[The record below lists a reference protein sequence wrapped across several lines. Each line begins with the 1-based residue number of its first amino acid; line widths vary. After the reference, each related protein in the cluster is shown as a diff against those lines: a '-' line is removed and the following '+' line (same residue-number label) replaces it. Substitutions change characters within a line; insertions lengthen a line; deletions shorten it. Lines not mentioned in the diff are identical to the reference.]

1 MVTPCSRLN
10 NSASSPRNKDV
21 TIEKSTPIKLQK
33 LPAPTPLNINADIE
47 ITVSGKLIIVK
58 MPKNETDIQFV
69 RTFKYV
75 RWDKNNYKWVIP
87 NYGQNQAVNAA
98 RLFFKTIQGSKVIT
112 EQIDRPRRE
121 HKLPNVLSKEEV
133 AALLKASQNQK
144 HRTMLCE
151 YYKVYR
157 PTAWLFEGENA
168 GEQYSEN
175 SLQKVLKNALII
187 AKIKKPVS
195 LHWLRHSYATH
206 LLEAGTDLRY
216 IQ

>member
-121 HKLPNVLSKEEV
+121 HKLPNVTSV
-133 AALLKASQNQK
+133 
-144 HRTMLCE
+144 H
-151 YYKVYR
+151 
-157 PTAWLFEGENA
+157 
-168 GEQYSEN
+168 
-175 SLQKVLKNALII
+175 
-187 AKIKKPVS
+187 
-195 LHWLRHSYATH
+195 
-206 LLEAGTDLRY
+206 
-216 IQ
+216 